1 MPATKKTSTSTSKA
15 KTTGRT
21 KTSTKLKSTKTKTT
35 TSTTKTKT
43 TKSQTKIKSSSTA
56 VKSSSHRAKKP
67 GGPTTPKTKTT
78 SSTRRKTTNT
88 PVKPTVNTI
97 SFTNERISKGL
108 TYSASYNGG
117 NNIDFS
123 MTLHD
128 NEGKL
133 VTGSMSIARIKEILK
148 PNYNIGII
156 GFSCGIYTF
165 EFDRREFEQFLA
177 NNGI

>member
-1 MPATKKTSTSTSKA
+1 MKKTASGTGKTKTTSTRNKTTTKSSSTKTTNTTKTKATKTQ
-15 KTTGRT
+15 
-21 KTSTKLKSTKTKTT
+21 TKTKT
-35 TSTTKTKT
+35 
-43 TKSQTKIKSSSTA
+43 SSTM
-56 VKSSSHRAKKP
+56 VKSSSNRVKKP
-67 GGPTTPKTKTT
+67 AGTTTPKTKTT
-78 SSTRRKTTNT
+78 SNTRRKTTNT

-108 TYSASYNGG
+108 TYTASYNGG
-117 NNIDFS
+117 SNVDFS

-133 VTGSMSIARIKEILK
+133 VTGSMSIARIREILK

-156 GFSCGIYTF
+156 GFTCGIYTF